1 MNKPFIW
8 GNNMLGFNNKN
19 EVNEKIKNPPSDDS
33 YSMIPILFTKSND
46 ITIKTLSLTVLD
58 LINQNQ
64 IKCDIDLTDSYEVG
78 KKLTPEDMEVMKKIT
93 LRIAN
98 KGELKTSETMAIR
111 LLKNLNK
118 NKKFNLKSMAKQTN
132 ISSIANKFESGLEEY
147 AKAIEKENAFDGENY
162 KDILENGKLTGKG
175 KELKKEWE
183 NFQDYLKSQDLTEK
197 YPPESADENSIQIL
211 YASCF
216 DIEKDA
222 LKIRENNTPL
232 TDFIDKD
239 GFKLLNIIFNNAL
252 LNVSH
257 KRKGSGIFYG
267 VNDKYTIPGGG

>member
-1 MNKPFIW
+1 MF
-8 GNNMLGFNNKN
+8 GFNNKKE
-19 EVNEKIKNPPSDDS
+19 EVDETIKNPPSDDS

-46 ITIKTLSLTVLD
+46 ITIKTLSLTILD

-64 IKCDIDLTDSYEVG
+64 IKCDIDLNDSYEVG

-93 LRIAN
+93 LRIVN

-132 ISSIANKFESGLEEY
+132 ISSIANKFENDLDEY
-147 AKAIEKENAFDGENY
+147 AKAIEKENAYDGENY
-162 KDILENGKLTGKG
+162 KDILENDKLTNKG

-183 NFQDYLKSQDLTEK
+183 SFQDYLKSQDLTEK
-197 YPPESADENSIQIL
+197 YPPESADENSIQII

-239 GFKLLNIIFNNAL
+239 GYKLLNIIYNNAL

-267 VNDKYTIPGGG
+267 VNDKYTIPGA